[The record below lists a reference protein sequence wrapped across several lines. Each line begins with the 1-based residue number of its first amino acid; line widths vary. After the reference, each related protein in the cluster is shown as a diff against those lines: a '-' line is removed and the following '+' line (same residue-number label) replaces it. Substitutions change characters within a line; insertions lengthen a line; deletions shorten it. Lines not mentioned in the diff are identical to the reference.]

1 MPAGKNIDK
10 QLNQESANMC
20 DWFVDNI
27 LNIHFGDDKPKSNL
41 FTSKRDTKKV
51 PKFQRMKIKFSVVLK
66 VTEVVEYPTKY

>member
-20 DWFVDNI
+20 DWFVDNK
-27 LNIHFGDDKPKSNL
+27 LNIHFGDDKPKSIL

-51 PKFQRMKIKFSVVLK
+51 PKLDITFNDIRIKQHL
-66 VTEVVEYPTKY
+66 